1 MLTFCV
7 QPKEGRVMPKLTS
20 WTSTLCVMA
29 GMALQF
35 LPDAQVRAQEQQ
47 QSPQPVQPQTLQQEQ
62 QRSQQQ
68 DQQQQLLTQK
78 EIQQLVAPIAL
89 YSDALVA
96 QVLTASTYP
105 LEIAM
110 AARWSEKN
118 RKVKGEMLQR
128 AMQNQAWDAS
138 VKGLTSVPQVLSM
151 MNDKL
156 DWTSRLGEAF
166 LAQPD
171 DVQMAIQA
179 LRAQAETAGNL
190 KSTKQ
195 QRVRRVAATPSPGYV
210 GPPEYILIEP
220 IEPDYLYVPVYDPT
234 LVFGVGFWEPAYEP
248 FFWYPSWWTVGPVF
262 GFGPVLFVGP
272 ALCYN
277 YYWGH
282 AGYSAI
288 HVNHVHYSKFNKAPY
303 SGGDRWTFD
312 PAHRKMAFKNQDLQR
327 QFGKVSNKDLGKTRQ
342 GLETGRQFKDV
353 QRGNEIT
360 RGQIKEMKGGQTR
373 KSAEGGKAF
382 KGAQGARTSGIT
394 NRAQRGGGP
403 IYSAG
408 DRGPKIRA
416 GAGPKLGG
424 GNPKFIGR
432 GGGGGPRISG
442 GGDGPRIGGGGGG
455 PRFAV
460 GGGGP
465 SIGAGGGGPRFTVG
479 GGGGGGPRIGGGGG
493 GGPSIVGGGGGP
505 RMGGGGVGGGG
516 RMGGGGGG
524 GGGGGKR

>member
-1 MLTFCV
+1 
-7 QPKEGRVMPKLTS
+7 
-20 WTSTLCVMA
+20 
-29 GMALQF
+29 MALQF

-47 QSPQPVQPQTLQQEQ
+47 QSPQPVQPQSPQQEQ

-68 DQQQQLLTQK
+68 DQQQLLTQK

-220 IEPDYLYVPVYDPT
+220 IEPDYVYVPVYDPT

-248 FFWYPSWWTVGPVF
+248 FFWYPSWWTVGAVF
-262 GFGPVLFVGP
+262 GFGPALFVGP

-277 YYWGH
+277 FYWGH

-327 QFGKVSNKDLGKTRQ
+327 QFGKVSNKGLGIKSRQ

-353 QRGNEIT
+353 QRGNEIK

-382 KGAQGARTSGIT
+382 KGAQGARTSALTKGV
-394 NRAQRGGGP
+394 QRGGGP
-403 IYSAG
+403 NYG
-408 DRGPKIRA
+408 GRDRGPKIR
-416 GAGPKLGG
+416 GGGGPKLGG
-424 GNPKFIGR
+424 SDPKFIG
-432 GGGGGPRISG
+432 GGGSPKFGGGGGGPRVTVGGGGGGGHRISGGGGGGPRFGGGVGGGPRISG
-442 GGDGPRIGGGGGG
+442 GGGGGPSFGGGGGG
-455 PRFAV
+455 A
-460 GGGGP
+460 
-465 SIGAGGGGPRFTVG
+465 
-479 GGGGGGPRIGGGGG
+479 
-493 GGPSIVGGGGGP
+493 
-505 RMGGGGVGGGG
+505 RMGGGGGGGG

-524 GGGGGKR
+524 GGKR

>member
-89 YSDALVA
+89 YSDALLA

-105 LEIAM
+105 LEVAM

-171 DVQMAIQA
+171 DVQMAKRINS
-179 LRAQAETAGNL
+179 RA
-190 KSTKQ
+190 
-195 QRVRRVAATPSPGYV
+195 
-210 GPPEYILIEP
+210 
-220 IEPDYLYVPVYDPT
+220 
-234 LVFGVGFWEPAYEP
+234 W
-248 FFWYPSWWTVGPVF
+248 
-262 GFGPVLFVGP
+262 
-272 ALCYN
+272 
-277 YYWGH
+277 
-282 AGYSAI
+282 
-288 HVNHVHYSKFNKAPY
+288 
-303 SGGDRWTFD
+303 
-312 PAHRKMAFKNQDLQR
+312 
-327 QFGKVSNKDLGKTRQ
+327 
-342 GLETGRQFKDV
+342 
-353 QRGNEIT
+353 
-360 RGQIKEMKGGQTR
+360 
-373 KSAEGGKAF
+373 
-382 KGAQGARTSGIT
+382 
-394 NRAQRGGGP
+394 
-403 IYSAG
+403 
-408 DRGPKIRA
+408 
-416 GAGPKLGG
+416 
-424 GNPKFIGR
+424 
-432 GGGGGPRISG
+432 RISPAI
-442 GGDGPRIGGGGGG
+442 DLR
-455 PRFAV
+455 RATA
-460 GGGGP
+460 
-465 SIGAGGGGPRFTVG
+465 SAL
-479 GGGGGGPRIGGGGG
+479 
-493 GGPSIVGGGGGP
+493 
-505 RMGGGGVGGGG
+505 
-516 RMGGGGGG
+516 
-524 GGGGGKR
+524 